1 MQDLTIQTPKGN
13 AARGS
18 YSVAAGPRRIT
29 NNSEVIECW
38 RTLRRR
44 KTILF
49 AAAFL
54 GLLLAIAITLPQTP
68 SYQSRASLEVQDINQ
83 EFMNL
88 KQLNPIAD
96 STAINALNDLQTQI
110 KILQSEALKDRTV
123 AKLKSMA
130 LSCPGTEEGAPP
142 IWFGWFHQPKA
153 AMTKV
158 QYQDLTSAAKTL
170 RVRAAG
176 QTRIIEILVDATDP
190 RISCAFVNVL
200 ATEFVQ
206 QNIESRLTMTQQTS
220 DWLVRELEGM
230 RLKLEGSEG
239 ALQQYARQNGLL
251 YTDGKENVSEEKLRQ
266 VQADLSKAQT
276 DRLAKQS
283 RYSVARSATADAVPD
298 VVTDVGLRDLT
309 FKLTDLRR
317 QKAELDATFKPDY
330 PKSKRIRAEIAEV
343 EAARDLQRKAIL
355 DRIANEY
362 EEAQQNEKLLARAYS
377 AQSQLVTQDSEK
389 AIQYGILKREVDAN
403 QQIYEAMLQRVKE
416 SNIAS
421 AMKPSNIRIIDHA
434 KLPRVPYKPK
444 LPLNAALGFLAGGLA
459 AMAGIVIHGRADRRL
474 QVPGDASLLLNL
486 PELGVIP
493 TTERQRITPRSKGAP
508 KLLTSAQRDGANE
521 FASFTLSSDQSS
533 LVADSFKGVL
543 ASILFAGEAG
553 KRPQVLVI
561 ASAGPGEG
569 KTTTCA
575 NLAHA
580 VAQVESKVL
589 IIDADL
595 RRPRLHDIFGVKNE
609 GGLADLLRERT
620 LNEALA
626 SVLVRPT
633 EFPNLHVLTSG
644 ESDTAAKLFFS
655 SSMPSLIAWCR
666 KNYEMVIIDTPPM
679 LLTPDARMLGP
690 ISDAVLL
697 VVRAGQTTRDAALAA
712 RQRFAEDRTRILG
725 VILNDWDPR
734 SSHGGYYAYPEAQK
748 VGAGG
753 EVRKIRS

>member
-1 MQDLTIQTPKGN
+1 MQDLTIQTPKGS

-44 KTILF
+44 KAILF

-54 GLLLAIAITLPQTP
+54 GLLVAVAITLPQTP
-68 SYQSRASLEVQDINQ
+68 SYQSRASLEIQDINQ

-110 KILQSEALKDRTV
+110 KILQSEALKDRTI

-130 LSCPGTEEGAPP
+130 LSCPGTEEGTPP
-142 IWFGWFHQPKA
+142 IWFGWFHKPKA

-190 RISCAFVNVL
+190 RVSCAFVNVL

-230 RLKLEGSEG
+230 RLKLEGSES

-343 EAARDLQRKAIL
+343 ESARDLQRKAIL

-362 EEAQQNEKLLARAYS
+362 EEAQQNEKLLAKAYS

-444 LPLNAALGFLAGGLA
+444 LPLNAALGFLAGGLI

-493 TTERQRITPRSKGAP
+493 RTERRIAPRSKTAP
-508 KLLTSAQRDGANE
+508 KLLISGQNDGANE

-609 GGLADLLRERT
+609 GGLADLLRERS
-620 LNEALA
+620 LNEELA
-626 SVLVRPT
+626 STLVRPT
-633 EFPNLHVLTSG
+633 EVPNLHVLTSG
-644 ESDTAAKLFFS
+644 ESNTAAKLFFS

-734 SSHGGYYAYPEAQK
+734 ASHGNYYAYPEIQK
-748 VGAGG
+748 LGSGR
-753 EVRKIRS
+753 EVRKIRT

>member
-1 MQDLTIQTPKGN
+1 MQDLTIQTPKGS

-38 RTLRRR
+38 RALRRR
-44 KTILF
+44 KAILF
-49 AAAFL
+49 AAALL
-54 GLLLAIAITLPQTP
+54 GLLVAVAITLPQTP
-68 SYQSRASLEVQDINQ
+68 SYQSRASLEIQDINQ

-110 KILQSEALKDRTV
+110 KILQSEALKDRTI

-130 LSCPGTEEGAPP
+130 LSCPGIEEGAPP
-142 IWFGWFHQPKA
+142 IWFGWFHKPKA

-343 EAARDLQRKAIL
+343 ESARDLQRKAIL

-444 LPLNAALGFLAGGLA
+444 LPLNAGLGFLAGGLI

-493 TTERQRITPRSKGAP
+493 RTERRIAPRSKTAP
-508 KLLTSAQRDGANE
+508 KLLISGQNDGANE

-609 GGLADLLRERT
+609 GGLADLLRERS
-620 LNEALA
+620 LNEELA
-626 SVLVRPT
+626 STLVRPT

-644 ESDTAAKLFFS
+644 ESNTAAKLFFS

-712 RQRFAEDRTRILG
+712 RQRFAEDKTRILG

-734 SSHGGYYAYPEAQK
+734 ASHGGYYAYPEIQK
-748 VGAGG
+748 LGG
-753 EVRKIRS
+753 GREARKVRT

>member
-1 MQDLTIQTPKGN
+1 MQDLTFRPS
-13 AARGS
+13 RGS
-18 YSVAAGPRRIT
+18 AIQASHAIAAGHRRSA
-29 NNSEVIECW
+29 NNSELIECW

-44 KTILF
+44 KAILF
-49 AAAFL
+49 AAAAL
-54 GLLLAIAITLPQTP
+54 GLAVAMAVTLPQTP
-68 SYQSRASLEVQDINQ
+68 LYQSRASLEVQDINQ

-88 KQLNPIAD
+88 KELSPIAD

-110 KILQSEALKDRTV
+110 KILQSEALKDRTI
-123 AKLKSMA
+123 AKLRSMA
-130 LSCPGTEEGAPP
+130 LTCPGTEDGAPP
-142 IWFGWFHQPKA
+142 LWFSLFHGPKA

-158 QYQDLTSAAKTL
+158 RYQDLVSAAKTL
-170 RVRAAG
+170 KVRAAG
-176 QTRIIEILVDATDP
+176 QTRIIEILVDSTDP
-190 RISCAFVNVL
+190 RISCAFVNIL

-206 QNIESRLTMTQQTS
+206 QNIESRWTMTQQTS

-239 ALQQYARQNGLL
+239 ALQRYARQNGLL
-251 YTDGKENVSEEKLRQ
+251 YTDGKENVSEEKLHQ
-266 VQADLSKAQT
+266 LQADLIKAQT

-283 RYSVARSATADAVPD
+283 RYAVARSAPADAVPD
-298 VVTDVGLRDLT
+298 VVTDVGLRDLQ

-317 QKAELDATFKPDY
+317 QQAELDATFKPDY
-330 PKSKRIRAEIAEV
+330 PKSKKIRAQIAEV
-343 EAARDLQRKAIL
+343 EAARDQQRKAIL

-362 EEAQQNEKLLARAYS
+362 EEARQNEKLLAAVYS
-377 AQSQLVTQDSEK
+377 AQSHLVTQNSEK

-403 QQIYEAMLQRVKE
+403 RQIYEAMLQRVKE

-444 LPLNAALGFLAGGLA
+444 LPLNVAMGFLAGGLA
-459 AMAGIVIHGRADRRL
+459 AIAGVMIQGHADRRL

-493 TTERQRITPRSKGAP
+493 TTEPPRVAPRAKTAP
-508 KLLTSAQRDGANE
+508 KLLISEKKNSANE

-543 ASILFAGEAG
+543 ASILFAGETG

-561 ASAGPGEG
+561 ASAGQGEG
-569 KTTTCA
+569 KTTSCA

-595 RRPRLHDIFGVKNE
+595 RRPRVHDIFGAKNE
-609 GGLADLLRERT
+609 AGLADLLRQRS
-620 LNEALA
+620 LNEELA
-626 SVLVRPT
+626 STLVRKT
-633 EFPNLHVLTSG
+633 EIPNLHVLTSG
-644 ESDTAAKLFFS
+644 QSNAAAKLFFS

-666 KNYEMVIIDTPPM
+666 KHYEMVIIDTPPM

-690 ISDAVLL
+690 ISDAVVL

-712 RQRFAEDRTRILG
+712 RQRFAEDRTPILG

-734 SSHGGYYAYPEAQK
+734 ASSGRYYGYLDVRK
-748 VGAGG
+748 LGAGS
-753 EVRKIRS
+753 EVREIHG